1 MHYKLVRSQ
10 RKTLS
15 IHVLY
20 PNIEVRAPFNAS
32 TREIDC
38 FVRQKSKWLEEKLI
52 AQGIKHDERYE
63 IEDGKE
69 ISFLGETKQ
78 IRCHKAA
85 KSSVTLNDNT
95 IHIQCPNPEPRKVRT
110 LFESWLK
117 SHAET
122 ELTHR
127 THALIQKLAIEDRLT
142 GIKFRKTKSKWGHC
156 TSKGILQF
164 NWLIVMAPEHVID
177 YLVTHEVC
185 HLIHL
190 NHSKAFWELLASNH
204 QRHAESKLWLNTN
217 GHKLWIK

>member
-127 THALIQKLAIEDRLT
+127 THALIQKLAIEDRLS

-156 TSKGILQF
+156 TSQGILQF

-177 YLVTHEVC
+177 YLVTHEV
-185 HLIHL
+185 
-190 NHSKAFWELLASNH
+190 
-204 QRHAESKLWLNTN
+204 
-217 GHKLWIK
+217 